1 MMTTNDKNNIHDS
14 TKLVIITSDDDL
26 IHRITDTI
34 INHQTTQIFHF
45 NGKSNRTTTRDLI
58 CVVCGGHAIANNYNA
73 MTCGSCKIFFHR
85 HAFGSVV
92 SHYLL

>member
-1 MMTTNDKNNIHDS
+1 MTTKDKKNIHGS

-45 NGKSNRTTTRDLI
+45 NEKYNTN
-58 CVVCGGHAIANNYNA
+58 ANNHVSNLNFLII
-73 MTCGSCKIFFHR
+73 IFQI
-85 HAFGSVV
+85 
-92 SHYLL
+92 

>member
-45 NGKSNRTTTRDLI
+45 NGKSNTN
-58 CVVCGGHAIANNYNA
+58 AN
-73 MTCGSCKIFFHR
+73 SH
-85 HAFGSVV
+85 V
-92 SHYLL
+92 SSHNHLSNLVSRNS